1 MKTSGTKPLLGL
13 KPGSKLLESDPP
25 KDKDEW
31 GSEEDYVISSNDN
44 ESIGEKARVVDDD
57 DDDDKLIKL
66 KRCLVYSVY
75 GIDLGFW
82 ASAKVLELI
91 NQLEAANPTSVPIKA
106 TDVLDENWVLV

>member
-66 KRCLVYSVY
+66 KGCLVHSVY

-91 NQLEAANPTSVPIKA
+91 NQLEAANPTPVPIKA